1 MVLINE
7 ATQFSSTPTTPAG
20 RSRRSGIAH
29 QVRAFVA
36 FESSVLFTGRPCRR
50 RLLTARGS
58 ATTMPS
64 ADSSG
69 IHGTHLS
76 TSAAP
81 AFSVD
86 LNPPAR
92 NSEASPG
99 KNVKLPRTTAAF
111 TCARESRG
119 FAVLCQLTTT
129 RRPCMQFL
137 FIGSRVSHSLTSHP
151 ASPRRSWPLV
161 IVLSS
166 SSGILT
172 MADLHRVYFTPMPGT
187 HKVMDSTEF
196 HAARSTPRVMTSVR

>member
-1 MVLINE
+1 MNE
-7 ATQFSSTPTTPAG
+7 ATPFSSTPTTPAG

-36 FESSVLFTGRPCRR
+36 FESCAFFTGRVTRR
-50 RLLTARGS
+50 RLLTSRGA

-69 IHGTHLS
+69 IHGAHLS

-81 AFSVD
+81 AFRVD

-99 KNVKLPRTTAAF
+99 KNVKLPHTTVAF

-129 RRPCMQFL
+129 RRPCMRFL
-137 FIGSRVSHSLTSHP
+137 FIGSRVSHSLPSHP
-151 ASPRRSWPLV
+151 ASRRRSWPLV
-161 IVLSS
+161 IVLSFS
-166 SSGILT
+166 
-172 MADLHRVYFTPMPGT
+172 
-187 HKVMDSTEF
+187 
-196 HAARSTPRVMTSVR
+196 